1 MTLAVKSLVI
11 LAVLL
16 AGLWAYANHRA
27 RAHEARAEAAFPPE
41 GEIIEVDGHPVH
53 AVVMGPEGAPDL
65 VLIHGASGNTRDMT
79 FDLAPQLA
87 SDYRVIVF
95 DRPGLGYTARIN
107 HSGATISQQAA
118 LLQQAAGQL
127 GADHPIV
134 LGHSYGGAVALAWAL
149 NHPEAISG
157 LVMLAG
163 AAKPWET
170 GLSTYYK
177 VLSHPV
183 LGPLVI
189 PFLTA
194 FVDDSR
200 VEAAVGEIFEPQTA
214 PEGYL
219 HHIGAGLT
227 LRRQSLRANALQ
239 RANLLAEVEAIH
251 MRYAEID
258 LPVEILHGTVDT
270 TVGLHI
276 HADPLSR
283 QIKDAVL
290 TPLPGI
296 GHMPQHAVPGQVISA
311 IHRVAARARLRP
323 VP

>member
-1 MTLAVKSLVI
+1 MTLAVKSLLV

-16 AGLWAYANHRA
+16 AGLWAYAQYRA

-41 GEIIEVDGHPVH
+41 GQILQVDGHAVH
-53 AVVMGPEGAPDL
+53 AVVMGPDDAPDL

-79 FDLAPQLA
+79 FDLAPKLA
-87 SDYRVIVF
+87 RKYRVIVF

-107 HSGATISQQAA
+107 QTGATITEQAG
-118 LLQQAAGQL
+118 LLQKAAAQL
-127 GADHPIV
+127 GADRPIV
-134 LGHSYGGAVALAWAL
+134 LGHSYGGAVALAWAVTQAQ
-149 NHPEAISG
+149 NISG

-163 AAKPWET
+163 AAKPWDT

-177 VLSHPV
+177 VLSHAI

-200 VEAAVGEIFEPQTA
+200 VETAVGEIFEPQTA
-214 PEGYL
+214 PDGYL

-227 LRRQSLRANALQ
+227 LRRHSLRANALQ

-251 MRYAEID
+251 TRYGEID

-276 HADPLSR
+276 HAEPLAA
-283 QIKDAVL
+283 QIEGAVL

-296 GHMPQHAVPGQVISA
+296 GHMPHHVVPDEVIAA
-311 IHRVAARARLRP
+311 IDRIAGRAGLRP
-323 VP
+323 LP

>member
-11 LAVLL
+11 LTVLL
-16 AGLWAYANHRA
+16 AGLWAYAIHCA

-53 AVVMGPEGAPDL
+53 AVVMGPKDAPAV

-79 FDLAPQLA
+79 FDLAPKLA

-107 HSGATISQQAA
+107 QSGATIGQQAD
-118 LLQQAAGQL
+118 LLQQAASQL
-127 GADHPIV
+127 GAERPIV

-163 AAKPWET
+163 AAKPWESA
-170 GLSTYYK
+170 LSTYYK
-177 VLSHPV
+177 VLSHPL

-200 VEAAVGEIFEPQTA
+200 VEQAVGEIFEPQTA
-214 PEGYL
+214 PDGYL

-227 LRRQSLRANALQ
+227 LRRHSLRANALQ
-239 RANLLAEVEAIH
+239 RANLLAEVTAIH
-251 MRYAEID
+251 HRYGEID
-258 LPVEILHGTVDT
+258 LPVEILHGTADT

-276 HADPLSR
+276 HAAPLSR
-283 QIKDAVL
+283 QIGGAIL
-290 TPLPGI
+290 TSLPGI
-296 GHMPQHAVPGQVISA
+296 GHMPQHAVPDQVIAA
-311 IHRVAARARLRP
+311 ILRVAVRARLHP
-323 VP
+323 AD